1 MKLPKGRSRWIA
13 IGTLIAAVLVAV
25 LWLARPDRTAEP
37 RDTGPDKIIAR
48 GRLEPWGRVHLVS
61 GPSEGGTIV
70 ELRVE
75 EGSRVKTGDVLAVLD
90 RYDAA
95 QAALASAQSDADLSR
110 LQQRQVSAGAKTS
123 DITAQQALVASRQ
136 AELARAQSQLDRAR
150 GLDAK
155 RFISADA
162 LEERVL
168 ASRRSEEALRQAQAS
183 LQAMTE
189 TRPIDQQ
196 VATAQVAQA
205 SARLASAMVTRE
217 RALIRAPIDGSVLAV
232 YARSGG
238 TLGGRGLLTL
248 GNIDR
253 VIAIAE
259 FDEDVA
265 TRIRVGQPVA
275 MTLRG
280 SSEAYR
286 GRIYRVLNDV
296 NRNDRPTSDVLTGR
310 DARVVE
316 AEIHFDPGQT
326 IPKLIGAEVTITASV
341 ARQNRK

>member
-1 MKLPKGRSRWIA
+1 MKLPKGRSRLMAVGASIA
-13 IGTLIAAVLVAV
+13 VVLAATIW
-25 LWLARPDRTAEP
+25 LWQPDSTPEHQDA
-37 RDTGPDKIIAR
+37 GPDKIIAR

-70 ELRVE
+70 ELRVN

-110 LQQRQVSAGAKTS
+110 LQQRQVSAGAKAS
-123 DITAQQALVASRQ
+123 DIAAQRALVAARE
-136 AELARAQSQLDRAR
+136 AELGRAQSQLDRAK

-183 LQAMTE
+183 LKAMTE

-205 SARLASAMVTRE
+205 SARLASAMVARE
-217 RALIRAPIDGSVLAV
+217 RTMVRAPINGSVLAV
-232 YARSGG
+232 YARSGSA
-238 TLGGRGLLTL
+238 LGGGGLLTL

-253 VIAIAE
+253 IIAIAE
-259 FDEDVA
+259 FDEEVA

-275 MTLRG
+275 MTMRG
-280 SSEAYR
+280 SSETYR
-286 GRIYRVLNDV
+286 GRVYRVLNDV

-326 IPKLIGAEVTITASV
+326 VPKLVGAEVTITASV
-341 ARQNRK
+341 AKPNRK